1 MVSAH
6 EVQAQL
12 KRIGADFRF
21 WGRAEAAELQHI
33 LMTGETVQHAV
44 NGRYEGG
51 FAMMVATDCR
61 VLLIDKKPFYLT
73 VEDIRY
79 DMVAEVDF
87 SRRLLDSTI
96 RICSVNKVF
105 RFTSFRHRSLRAHTM
120 YIQQRAMDWRH
131 HTNFQQAISN
141 TASAATE
148 ARPVAE
154 YISGNLRNQAANQ
167 PEYATEQT
175 TVGKVAIMGFRP
187 HPYTRTPLIMRKR
200 LSRFYQSR
208 GN

>member
-1 MVSAH
+1 MVSLG

-33 LMTGETVQHAV
+33 LMSGETIEHAV

-51 FAMMVATDCR
+51 FAMLVATDLR

-79 DMVAEVDF
+79 DMVAEVDY
-87 SRRLLDSTI
+87 SHRLLDATI

-105 RFTSFRHRSLRAHTM
+105 RFTSFRHRVLRQQTM
-120 YIQQRAMDWRH
+120 YIQQRAMNWRQ
-131 HTNFQQAISN
+131 NGGFEQAI
-141 TASAATE
+141 TKTVQAATQTDPLP
-148 ARPVAE
+148 AQ
-154 YISGNLRNQAANQ
+154 GRN
-167 PEYATEQT
+167 

-200 LSRFYQSR
+200 LTRFYPTTTTR
-208 GN
+208 